1 MSFEQKG
8 RALGRPGRSA
18 ARMRLVMT
26 AAILVVGLGFA
37 WILLGRHPKTVAP
50 PPVAPPGTFRPTDQQ
65 WTSLTLETVKP
76 IAFETAIHA
85 EGRIAAADTLTTQ
98 VFSPVSGRVLRVIAH
113 AGDSVRKGAPLAELA
128 GVDYDQASGDLSA
141 AATQVRGAQAN
152 EQRLAQLYKEQGASL
167 KDWQQSQTDLATAE
181 NALQNA
187 RARLHAMGLADPD
200 IRGLEGRAPGRA
212 GPFVLRAPISGVIIQ
227 QAIGPGQT
235 VASLNVGGAAA
246 LYSVSDLSRVWLV
259 GALRDTDAAQA
270 RLGQPVE
277 ARPVGDPA
285 TVLLGRVDYISPTLD
300 PASRR
305 VAVRATIANPHGAL
319 RPETFLDFA
328 VITHSGDQA
337 LAIPAEAVIY
347 EGSQA
352 HVWVADPA
360 RHLLMSRA
368 IEPGR
373 SSQGMV
379 EVRSGLRPSEPV
391 VTRSALFIDQAAK
404 AE

>member
-1 MSFEQKG
+1 MSFEQRG
-8 RALGRPGRSA
+8 RALGPSRRPA
-18 ARMRLVMT
+18 ARLRLVMVAVLLM
-26 AAILVVGLGFA
+26 AALGLA
-37 WILLGRHPKTVAP
+37 WMLFGRPPGSVAP
-50 PPVAPPGTFRPTDQQ
+50 PPVPPPGTFRPTDQQ
-65 WTSLTLETVKP
+65 WAALTLQAVKP
-76 IAFETAIHA
+76 VAFETAIHA

-128 GVDYDQASGDLSA
+128 GVDYDQASGDLRA
-141 AATQVRGAQAN
+141 AATQVRGARAN
-152 EQRLAQLYKEQGASL
+152 EQRLGQLYKEQGASL

-187 RARLHAMGLADPD
+187 RARLHAMGLPDPD
-200 IRGLEGRAPGRA
+200 IQGLEGRSPGRA
-212 GPFVLRAPISGVIIQ
+212 GSFILRAPISGVIIQ

-235 VASLNVGGAAA
+235 VASLSAGGVSA
-246 LYSVSDLSRVWLV
+246 LYSVSDLSQVWLV
-259 GALRDTDAAQA
+259 GTLRDTDAAQA

-277 ARPVGDPA
+277 ARPVGDPG
-285 TVLLGRVDYISPTLD
+285 TVLRGRVDYISPTLD

-328 VITHSGDQA
+328 VITHVGDQA

-347 EGSQA
+347 EGSKA

-373 SSQGMV
+373 SSEGMV
-379 EVRSGLRPSEPV
+379 EIRSGLRPGEVV

-404 AE
+404 AD